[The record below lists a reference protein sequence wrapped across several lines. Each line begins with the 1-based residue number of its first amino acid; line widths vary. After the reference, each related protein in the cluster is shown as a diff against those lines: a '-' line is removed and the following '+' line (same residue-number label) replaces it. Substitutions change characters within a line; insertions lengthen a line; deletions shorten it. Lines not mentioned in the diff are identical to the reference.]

1 MSSINPIKFQK
12 VIKDN
17 HVEYHL
23 PLTPHL
29 MFFDEFTDN
38 IKAWKENIMYPFG
51 FTEKDLYDLEDDV
64 LIYTMIIKYF
74 SEDKN
79 IALLHGFIK
88 DIDEKLKPRDVYW
101 NYCIHYTDYTRTPL
115 CYVEGFE
122 HYNGTQI
129 VEIEKDTINHFSAS
143 YSDPVRSWNF
153 ILGADYDELLG
164 QLNNQNRKPNIDTVL
179 YIADYVITIQY
190 GMEENYLSY
199 ILIQSKEEM
208 DDKVNYLESLLSE
221 FKEQYEVIMPLLDL
235 DKPFDIEL
243 ISKLKEVYEIRF
255 VDEKIPYHLEEELG
269 KIDWKKI
276 KTTKG
281 KDAKGISEAIKNI
294 SQGYDYQSLRQ
305 QLNGVEESS
314 YYIIPFLQK
323 IITLG
328 NRNAKVFS
336 YSLLWFVLLNSSE
349 STEKVDYKG
358 EKVTVEEGNYRA
370 IFDGVEIYLEELEK
384 GTDGE
389 IAGFIWDIF
398 DLFEEE
404 DKKEFLDR
412 LEQIKESNRDEEN
425 EEDKFK
431 VIGDYQSSKERPK
444 RYYGN
449 SSSSS
454 SSGYSDN
461 SSITYYESCDYGG
474 GCGE

>member
-1 MSSINPIKFQK
+1 MSNINPMKFQK

-17 HVEYHL
+17 HIEYHL

-38 IKAWKENIMYPFG
+38 IRAWKENIMYPFG

-88 DIDEKLKPRDVYW
+88 DIDEKLKPRDIYW

-153 ILGADYDELLG
+153 ILGSEYDELLG

-199 ILIQSKEEM
+199 ILIQSKDEM
-208 DDKVNYLESLLSE
+208 DDKVDFLESLLSK
-221 FKEQYEVIMPLLDL
+221 FKEQYEVIMPFLDL
-235 DKPFDIEL
+235 DKPFDTEL
-243 ISKLKEVYEIRF
+243 IPKLKKVYETRF
-255 VDEKIPYHLEEELG
+255 VDEKITYNLEEELG

-281 KDAKGISEAIKNI
+281 KDARDIPLAITFI
-294 SQGYDYQSLRQ
+294 SQGIHYQSLRQ
-305 QLNGVEESS
+305 QVNSVEEST

-323 IITLG
+323 IITFG
-328 NRNAKVFS
+328 NREAKILS
-336 YSLLWFVLLNSSE
+336 YSLLWVILSNPSNS
-349 STEKVDYKG
+349 KVKVEYKN
-358 EKVTVEEGNYRA
+358 KQVTVKEGSYRR
-370 IFDGVEIYLEELEK
+370 IFDGLSSYLEALETTK
-384 GTDGE
+384 DGE
-389 IAGFIWDIF
+389 MAWFILDIL
-398 DLFEEE
+398 DLFEED
-404 DKKEFLDR
+404 DKKVFYNR
-412 LEQIKESNRDEEN
+412 LKSIKEEI
-425 EEDKFK
+425 KCPYF
-431 VIGDYQSSKERPK
+431 
-444 RYYGN
+444 
-449 SSSSS
+449 
-454 SSGYSDN
+454 
-461 SSITYYESCDYGG
+461 
-474 GCGE
+474 